1 MTSDPV
7 SGTKQLPQRKAIA
20 FSKASVR
27 PSRTVPMTLEII
39 ARPLPHRAPKQHG
52 MAAPITAVTP
62 LPGRPS
68 EGQVFSGAPSLARDP
83 STPKMTASFW
93 LLARPELVAGGREP
107 SGFNSL
113 AGSQIGGRVLI
124 PLRAG
129 DGKLRLSLRAA
140 MPLSSLK
147 GLEGAAGFS
156 LRPSHRL
163 PLELIVEERFM
174 LDRPTHP
181 SPAVLVVGG
190 FQNAQLPLNLRAEG
204 YLQAGGVQRG
214 HMIGFLDGRLTIKAA
229 VTETTRIGMGA
240 WVAAQ
245 GRVGRVDMG
254 PSISFSYHTLQL
266 SADWRFRLVGQSRP
280 GSGPAITL
288 GKDF

>member
-7 SGTKQLPQRKAIA
+7 SRSKQLPQRKT
-20 FSKASVR
+20 FSFSNAPAR
-27 PSRTVPMTLEII
+27 PSRTVPKTLEII
-39 ARPLPHRAPKQHG
+39 GRPLPHHAPTQRG
-52 MAAPITAVTP
+52 LVASTTPVTS

-68 EGQVFSGAPSLARDP
+68 EGQVYSDAPSLARDP
-83 STPKMTASFW
+83 PALRMTASIW
-93 LLARPELVAGGREP
+93 LLARPNLAAGGSEP

-113 AGSQIGGRVLI
+113 AGSQIGGRILI
-124 PLRAG
+124 PLRVG

-140 MPLSSLK
+140 MPLSSVK

-163 PLELIVEERFM
+163 SLELIVEERFM

-181 SPAVLVVGG
+181 SPAVMVVGG

-204 YLQAGGVQRG
+204 YLQAGGVQRR
-214 HMIGFLDGRLTIKAA
+214 HMIGFVDGRLTIRAA
-229 VTETTRIGMGA
+229 VSETTRIGMGA

-245 GRVGRVDMG
+245 GRVGRLDMG
-254 PSISFSYHTLQL
+254 PSISFSHHTLQL
-266 SADWRFRLVGQSRP
+266 SADWRFRLAGQSRP

>member
-7 SGTKQLPQRKAIA
+7 LGTKQLPQRKAIA
-20 FSKASVR
+20 FSKASAR
-27 PSRTVPMTLEII
+27 PSRTVPKTLEII
-39 ARPLPHRAPKQHG
+39 RPPLPHHAPKQRNV
-52 MAAPITAVTP
+52 AAPITTITP
-62 LPGRPS
+62 LLGRPP
-68 EGQVFSGAPSLARDP
+68 EAQIFSGAPSLARDP
-83 STPKMTASFW
+83 PIPKMIASIW
-93 LLARPELVAGGREP
+93 LLARPDWAAGGSAP

-129 DGKLRLSLRAA
+129 DDKLRLSLRAA
-140 MPLSSLK
+140 MPLSSVK

-163 PLELIVEERFM
+163 SLELIVEERFM

-214 HMIGFLDGRLTIKAA
+214 HMIGFADGRLTIKAA
-229 VTETTRIGMGA
+229 VTETTRVGMGA
-240 WVAAQ
+240 WVAVQ
-245 GRVGRVDMG
+245 DRVGRVDMG
-254 PSISFSYHTLQL
+254 PSISLSYDTLQL